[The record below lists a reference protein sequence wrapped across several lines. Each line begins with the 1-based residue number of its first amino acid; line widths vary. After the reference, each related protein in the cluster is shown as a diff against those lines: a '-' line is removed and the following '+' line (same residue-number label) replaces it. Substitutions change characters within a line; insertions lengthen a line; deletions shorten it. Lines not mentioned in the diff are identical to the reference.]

1 MLIALLLAASATQ
14 TDPMALSSD
23 LQAIVARRGSMGDE
37 QTVKKVKMLADHG
50 DDSAAEL
57 IGELYSFGGMGVT
70 RDPVKA
76 CAQFMRIAT
85 RRGDAAHNLARCYE
99 NGEGLAADPAK
110 ARKWYAKGA
119 ELGYAKS
126 SCALGSLLLNGRG
139 GPSDIAKGMVL
150 CRTAAERGDPDAQTD
165 LANYLLEGRF
175 VARNIVEARKW
186 YTLAAAHDQANAL
199 FVLGQIYWNGDG
211 TPVDRNEAAKLWRR
225 AWAGGRKD
233 AAGLIAGDLFKRMVT
248 TRDGKQNVDRSLL
261 PEAIQWLERAAAED
275 PDPAKRKGF
284 ADTLATLKGS

>member
-1 MLIALLLAASATQ
+1 MIITLLLATAATQ
-14 TDPMALSSD
+14 VDPIALSPD
-23 LQAIVARRGSMGDE
+23 LQAVVVQRVSLGDE
-37 QTVKKVKMLADHG
+37 KTIEKVRTLADSG

-57 IGELYSFGGMGVT
+57 IGELYSFGGFGLS
-70 RDPVKA
+70 RDPAKA
-76 CAQFMRIAT
+76 CAQFLRIAT

-99 NGEGLAADPAK
+99 KGEGLAADLAE

-126 SCALGSLLLNGRG
+126 SCALGNLLLNGRG
-139 GPSDIAKGMVL
+139 GPSDIAKGMAL
-150 CRTAAERGDPDAQTD
+150 CRSAAELGDPDAQTD

-175 VARNIVEARKW
+175 VARDIVEARKW

-211 TPVDRNEAAKLWRR
+211 TPVNHDEASKLWKR

-233 AAGLIAGDLFKRMVT
+233 AAGLIVRDIFARMVT
-248 TRDGKQNVDRSLL
+248 TRDGKQIVDRSIL

-275 PDPAKRKGF
+275 PDQAKRKAF
-284 ADTLATLKGS
+284 TETLGALKGS